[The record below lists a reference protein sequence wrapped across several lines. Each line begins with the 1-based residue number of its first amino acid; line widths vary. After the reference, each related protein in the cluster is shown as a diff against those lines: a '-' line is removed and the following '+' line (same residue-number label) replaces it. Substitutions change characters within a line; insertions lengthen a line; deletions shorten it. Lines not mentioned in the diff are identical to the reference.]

1 MSDPKP
7 KTQLWVIIALVLLLG
22 LSVLFSRI
30 PIGPFKPV
38 SGLSIAIVKAVLVG
52 AFFKH
57 LKYRNRRMLVFA
69 LAGLTWLALLFTFTL
84 ADYLTRRTESR
95 SEPASIYRPR
105 T

>member
-7 KTQLWVIIALVLLLG
+7 KTQVWVILALIVLLA
-22 LSVLFSRI
+22 LSVIFSRI

-38 SGLSIAIVKAVLVG
+38 SGLAIAIVKAVLVA
-52 AFFKH
+52 AFFMH
-57 LKYRNRRMLVFA
+57 LKYRDRRMLVFA

-84 ADYLTRRTESR
+84 ADYLTRRTESKG
-95 SEPASIYRPR
+95 EPAAIYQPR